1 MENLLLLHPNGK
13 RAMEEELIRGR
24 DMANQLLEV
33 LIEDHDDNKSNII
46 IVVETIK
53 GQKRKCFHWLKI
65 LCERYSKS
73 FTNTLLLLNTNGGS
87 GDVVAPVTVGDFL
100 RRSGRRVWMQRARV
114 SRQST
119 KKIKEGRTRESK
131 INHIINN

>member
-87 GDVVAPVTVGDFL
+87 GDVVAPVTVGDF
-100 RRSGRRVWMQRARV
+100 SPSQREEGLDATCK
-114 SRQST
+114 SLKT
-119 KKIKEGRTRESK
+119 INKKNQRGSHKRK
-131 INHIINN
+131 